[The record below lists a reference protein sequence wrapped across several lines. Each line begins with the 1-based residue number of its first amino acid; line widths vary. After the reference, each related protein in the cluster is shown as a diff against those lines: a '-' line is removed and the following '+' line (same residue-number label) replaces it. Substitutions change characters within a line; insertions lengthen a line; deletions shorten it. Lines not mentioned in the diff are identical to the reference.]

1 MGGVHEGI
9 SMKKKALVVDD
20 SKTARMVLQRM
31 LELHDLNVD
40 HAASAEDALT
50 YLSENRPEI
59 IFMDHEMPGMD
70 GFEAVTAIKKNP
82 ATATIP
88 IMMYTAQEGEL
99 YVGQARAL
107 GAVGVL
113 PKQVEPVELSRV
125 LESLRVIGEDA
136 EHREH
141 YLEVEEEAASG
152 EYPALD
158 KFDQNLSVL
167 IQELFDQQRT
177 ILRRDLRDS
186 HEEIAA
192 RVADEIR
199 TPAEDSVLSKAD
211 WILQHVPKFATVAAV
226 LLAVF
231 TAVFASLYWLTL
243 KDSAALTQRNADL
256 QIALEQQQA
265 AGSQDTLQVRQ
276 QLAEY
281 RDALDSNYAVAL
293 DALEW
298 AANLSSGF
306 DFYDDPLGDVRLSIV
321 NELSSHLRALN
332 FRGLVRIETSVG
344 DFCMTMA
351 GPAEYVL
358 AAPDLPAA
366 QCDRI
371 GFSISE
377 AYELGLRQSVAFATF
392 INLANERNGGTI
404 KFEIVSLGNT
414 NPQVEYPP
422 QPDIITA
429 STWNQIA
436 ANNNRVDIM
445 LYPDSTDSMRR

>member
-1 MGGVHEGI
+1 MG
-9 SMKKKALVVDD
+9 KTALVVDD
-20 SKTARMVLQRM
+20 SRTARKVLQRM
-31 LELHDLNVD
+31 LEVHDLVVD
-40 HAASAEDALT
+40 HAASAEDALN
-50 YLSENRPEI
+50 YLGQNRPEI

-113 PKQVEPVELSRV
+113 PKQVEPVELSKV

-136 EHREH
+136 ERREH
-141 YLEVEEEAASG
+141 YLEVDEDRASG

-158 KFDQNLSVL
+158 RFDQDLGVL
-167 IQELFDQQRT
+167 IQELFDQQRA
-177 ILRRDLRDS
+177 IMRRDLRNS
-186 HEEIAA
+186 QEEIAA

-199 TPAEDSVLSKAD
+199 TPAKDPGRSSEGWLMRHA
-211 WILQHVPKFATVAAV
+211 PTFAAA

-231 TAVFASLYWLTL
+231 VALFAWLYWLTL
-243 KDSAALTQRNADL
+243 HDSAALRQQNADL
-256 QIALEQQQA
+256 QIALEQQHA
-265 AGSQDTLQVRQ
+265 AGSQDSFQAQQ

-281 RDALDSNYAVAL
+281 RQTLDSTYAVAL

-298 AANLSSGF
+298 AANRSPWF
-306 DFYDDPLGDVRLSIV
+306 DFYNEPLGDVRLTIV
-321 NELSSHLRALN
+321 DELSSRLNALN
-332 FRGLVRIETSVG
+332 FRGLVRIESNVG
-344 DFCMTMA
+344 DFCMTMT

-366 QCDRI
+366 RCDRI
-371 GFSISE
+371 GFDVSE
-377 AYELGLRQSVAFATF
+377 AYERGLRQSAAFSNF
-392 INLANERNGGTI
+392 ISRANERSGGAI
-404 KFEIVSLGNT
+404 RFEIISLGNT
-414 NPQVEYPP
+414 NPLAAYPS
-422 QPDIITA
+422 QTDVTTA

-436 ANNNRVDIM
+436 ASNQRVDI
-445 LYPDSTDSMRR
+445 LLFPDISEGTR